1 MLNNISKSFTSH
13 QLKIPFVGVLLASGI
28 VSFGVLGQ
36 QTQPALSNQI
46 EKVPTST
53 ASAVDIPV
61 STKASLLSQHREVK
75 EQSFKSKNLVKI
87 EQQKL
92 QQSTTAAILSKNVKS
107 APAKELTVSPTANFP
122 KQDGIYLYGQSPEAN
137 QLGQGYIIFQKQQ
150 DRVIGALY
158 VPSSEFSCFQGTL
171 GQSGELAMTVTGS
184 PGEGGPTE
192 VATASRIPRITD
204 DEPISYAYSVALQ
217 DYHRLNSVS
226 ANDRRILQICNQS
239 SPGSYTKIVQ

>member
-1 MLNNISKSFTSH
+1 MLNNSSKSFPSH
-13 QLKIPFVGVLLASGI
+13 QLKNPFVGVLIAAGI
-28 VSFGVLGQ
+28 VGFGVLGQ
-36 QTQPALSNQI
+36 QTQPVLSNQI

-53 ASAVDIPV
+53 ALVVDTPTP
-61 STKASLLSQHREVK
+61 TKASLSQHREVK
-75 EQSFKSKNLVKI
+75 EQSFESKNLANI
-87 EQQKL
+87 EQQQLPK
-92 QQSTTAAILSKNVKS
+92 STTVASLSKNAKS
-107 APAKELTVSPTANFP
+107 VPTKELRIAPTSNFP
-122 KQDGIYLYGQSPEAN
+122 KQDGIYLYGQSLEAN

-171 GQSGELAMTVTGS
+171 GQSGKLAMTVTGS

-239 SPGSYTKIVQ
+239 SPGSYTKLVQ

>member
-1 MLNNISKSFTSH
+1 MLNNSSKSFPSH
-13 QLKIPFVGVLLASGI
+13 QLKNPIVGVLIAAGI
-28 VSFGVLGQ
+28 VGFGVLGQ
-36 QTQPALSNQI
+36 QTQPVLSNQI

-53 ASAVDIPV
+53 ANAVDI
-61 STKASLLSQHREVK
+61 SASKKASLLSQHREVK
-75 EQSFKSKNLVKI
+75 EQSFESKNLANI
-87 EQQKL
+87 EQQLPK
-92 QQSTTAAILSKNVKS
+92 STTVASLSKNAKS
-107 APAKELTVSPTANFP
+107 VPTKELRIAPTSNFP
-122 KQDGIYLYGQSPEAN
+122 KQDGIYLYGQSLEAN

-171 GQSGELAMTVTGS
+171 GQSGKLAMTVTGS

-204 DEPISYAYSVALQ
+204 DEPISYAYSVTLQ
-217 DYHRLNSVS
+217 DYHQLNSVS

-239 SPGSYTKIVQ
+239 SPGSYTKLVQ